1 MTKDIFNDDDFIK
14 LDEELESIK
23 DIDLDSITE
32 SLSEELDSLI
42 KSFKDEKFNLN
53 EILEELNKDIDL
65 LNWYINLSFLSRNTY
80 KSRLKAIKH

>member
-65 LNWYINLSFLSRNTY
+65 LN
-80 KSRLKAIKH
+80 